1 MRRLFRRSILWLV
14 PVVLIPIG
22 ALAVNQYKVLRSLE
36 QNTASAERNSLR
48 NSLELVTTDIEWR
61 YRRSATNALSMSD
74 AQLAAVTTLGRHFA
88 ANPVPGARTFF
99 TVRFNGHKTEHGYFD
114 AKGNEKLPTEAEAE
128 AVKMIWVAWGIAYK
142 LNRVLPQP
150 ALLFDQRDPTH
161 RMIVRPVVDSSM
173 HVVGVTGVILDEKLS
188 KRAMQAMATR
198 VLTERR
204 RGKYTTLLIAKT
216 FPKSSRDFISQ
227 PLGLAFSDLRVGIR
241 DYCASPEDI
250 ARTAFRQNMMW
261 SGGSFIVLLGA
272 VALALGAVAR
282 AMRLS
287 QMKSEFVSNV
297 SHELRTPLSSIRVF
311 GEYMRL
317 GRVTSPDKVQ
327 QYGEYIEAESRRL
340 TALINNILD
349 FSKIE
354 SAEKNYR
361 FCETDLV
368 RLVEQTVAAFELPL
382 REKDVSIAFSAD
394 DSAPV
399 LQIDKDAFAQALVN
413 LLDNAVK
420 YSSSRVIPSAVEG
433 SGGVGGARAARPD
446 ASTAPGMRRIE
457 VAVATRGE
465 EVRVSVRDRGIGIAA
480 CEQKKIFEKFYR
492 VGSALVHD
500 VKGSGLG
507 LSIVQHVVQAHG
519 GRVEVASAP
528 GEGTT
533 FTIVLPRKS
542 QQQVAVPTTEFA

>member
-1 MRRLFRRSILWLV
+1 MRRIFRRSILWLL

-22 ALAVNQYKVLRSLE
+22 ALAVTQYKVLRSLE

-48 NSLELVTTDIEWR
+48 NSLEMVTNDIEWR
-61 YRRSATNALSMSD
+61 YRRSATDALSMT
-74 AQLAAVTTLGRHFA
+74 ALQLASVTTLGPHFA

-99 TVRFNGHKTEHGYFD
+99 TVRFNGHHTEHGYFD
-114 AKGNEKLPTEAEAE
+114 AKGNEKLPSEAEAE

-150 ALLFDQRDPTH
+150 TLLFDQRDETH
-161 RMIVRPVVDSSM
+161 RMIVRPVVDASM
-173 HVVGVTGVILDEKLS
+173 HVVGVAGVILDEKLS
-188 KRAMQAMATR
+188 KLAMHAMGKR
-198 VLTERR
+198 ILDERR
-204 RGKYTTLLIAKT
+204 RGKMTTMLIAEK

-250 ARTAFRQNMMW
+250 ARTAFRSNMMW
-261 SGGSFIVLLGA
+261 SGGSFVVLLGA
-272 VALALGAVAR
+272 VLLALGAVAR

-317 GRVTSPDKVQ
+317 GRVTMPEKVQ

-361 FCETDLV
+361 FCDTDV
-368 RLVEQTVAAFELPL
+368 VNLVEQTVAAFELPL
-382 REKDVSIAFSAD
+382 REKGVSIAFSAPAGD
-394 DSAPV
+394 VPL

-420 YSSSRVIPSAVEG
+420 YSNG
-433 SGGVGGARAARPD
+433 NKQ
-446 ASTAPGMRRIE
+446 IE
-457 VAVATRGE
+457 VALTTRGE
-465 EVRVSVRDRGIGIAA
+465 DVRIAVRDHGIGIAA

-519 GRVEVASAP
+519 GRVEVISAP

-533 FTIVLPRKS
+533 FTIVLPRKARS
-542 QQQVAVPTTEFA
+542 EVAIPTTTEFA